1 MAARSDPSSGTE
13 LSPLERVVDTA
24 LFWPFDLGVFAADRL
39 PAVAG
44 RVRDQL
50 VFARFIGRLA
60 VQQGNVEIRRR
71 LEHPAVE
78 AEETAATGSRDEPAV
93 AGPPASGVAHI
104 TADDLALPDYDQLPA
119 AHIVEKLEGL
129 DDDERDLIAEYEA
142 AHRARRTVLGQIDR
156 LRQR

>member
-1 MAARSDPSSGTE
+1 MVDRSDSSTGTE
-13 LSPLERVVDTA
+13 LTPFERAVDTA
-24 LFWPFDLGVFAADRL
+24 LFWPFDLGVLAAERL
-39 PAVAG
+39 PEVAG

-71 LEHPAVE
+71 LHPE
-78 AEETAATGSRDEPAV
+78 PRDEAAAPVADPLDEPSLVGSPAT
-93 AGPPASGVAHI
+93 AGAEI
-104 TADDLALPDYDQLPA
+104 TADQLALPDYDQLPA

-129 DDDERDLIAEYEA
+129 DADERSLIGDYEA

-156 LRQR
+156 LRER